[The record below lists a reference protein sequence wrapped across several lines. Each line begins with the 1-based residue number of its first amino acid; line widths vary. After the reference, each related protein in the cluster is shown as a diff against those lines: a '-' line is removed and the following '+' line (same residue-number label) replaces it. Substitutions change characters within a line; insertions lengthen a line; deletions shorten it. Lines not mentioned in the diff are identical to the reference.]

1 VKSGVIG
8 SVAFLL
14 AISAVV
20 PERRGQ
26 FAAGAFFIVALLV
39 ASAAPVLAQES
50 HLPPL
55 IINSPEDVSVTQ
67 SAALYNHVV
76 STNDFLVIDDGS
88 ADPTISCTIGSIANS
103 TKTITNDYN
112 REASAYGTVW
122 EIPDGTHTV
131 LCTVTDEGGKTS
143 TATHTVS
150 VDVQGQLFPNDAAK
164 QRISRIASMFVNG
177 VINENTY
184 HLIIKYYHRAGFI
197 DFDISRDG
205 SGGFTSSHSAQ
216 SYCENRDWY
225 YYSIYAVNQWR
236 SGNYDDVFY
245 KQCLEAV
252 AENGV
257 FDRLNLGF

>member
-1 VKSGVIG
+1 MRPGVIAA
-8 SVAFLL
+8 VVTLL
-14 AISAVV
+14 AV
-20 PERRGQ
+20 
-26 FAAGAFFIVALLV
+26 GA
-39 ASAAPVLAQES
+39 AAPALAQET

-67 SAALYNHVV
+67 AAALYNHVV

-103 TKTITNDYN
+103 TKTITNAYN
-112 REASAYGTVW
+112 HRASAYGTVW

-164 QRISRIASMFVNG
+164 QRIGRIAHMFHNG
-177 VINENTY
+177 AIGSDTY

-197 DFDISRDG
+197 DFDILRDG
-205 SGGFTSSHSAQ
+205 SGGFTSSHVAQ
-216 SYCENRDWY
+216 SYCEYPDGSSYKR
-225 YYSIYAVNQWR
+225 YAVGGWR
-236 SGNYDDVFY
+236 SGSYDDVFY
-245 KQCLEAV
+245 KQCLERI
-252 AENGV
+252 AERGH

>member
-1 VKSGVIG
+1 MRPGVIAA
-8 SVAFLL
+8 VVTLL
-14 AISAVV
+14 AV
-20 PERRGQ
+20 
-26 FAAGAFFIVALLV
+26 GA
-39 ASAAPVLAQES
+39 AAPALAQES

-55 IINSPEDVSVTQ
+55 IVNSPEDVSVTQ

-103 TKTITNDYN
+103 TKTITNAYN

-164 QRISRIASMFVNG
+164 QRISRIAHMYSNG
-177 VINENTY
+177 VINVDTY

-205 SGGFTSSHSAQ
+205 SGGFTSSHNAQ
-216 SYCENRDWY
+216 RYCHAPSDQYKWQVVGRWRDG
-225 YYSIYAVNQWR
+225 
-236 SGNYDDVFY
+236 SGGYDDVVY
-245 KQCLEAV
+245 KQCLEAL
-252 AENGV
+252 AENGH